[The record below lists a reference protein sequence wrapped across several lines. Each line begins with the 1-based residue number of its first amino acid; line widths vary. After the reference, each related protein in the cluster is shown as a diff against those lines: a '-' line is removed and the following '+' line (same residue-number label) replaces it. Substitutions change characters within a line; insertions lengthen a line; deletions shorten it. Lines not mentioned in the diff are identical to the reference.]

1 MSAASVIS
9 DLLTRHTHEIGP
21 LLNLDV
27 NSDKICVLDL
37 SHHNH
42 NISVDHLQDTAAF
55 DVLIHQLMERQN
67 ANVGLGG
74 YLEDRKIYERS
85 TLFEGSDQYRSIHL
99 GVDIW
104 ADAGTEVLA
113 PLDGKVHSFRDNNNF
128 GDYGPTLI
136 LEHQLEKKKFYTLY
150 GHLSRSSLIG
160 LVEDN
165 VFRKGERIG
174 WIGNYPEN
182 GNWPPHL
189 HFQIITDMEGRKGDF
204 PGVVA

>member
-1 MSAASVIS
+1 
-9 DLLTRHTHEIGP
+9 
-21 LLNLDV
+21 
-27 NSDKICVLDL
+27 
-37 SHHNH
+37 
-42 NISVDHLQDTAAF
+42 
-55 DVLIHQLMERQN
+55 
-67 ANVGLGG
+67 
-74 YLEDRKIYERS
+74 YERS

-136 LEHQLEKKKFYTLY
+136 LEHQLENKIFYTLY

-204 PGVVA
+204 PGVVAKQEREKYQQLCPDPNLIVRCQLLNKR